1 MLKVAFIGS
10 GVMAEAM
17 IKGTLA
23 HQLLKPADIS
33 CADPL
38 PKRVADLAE
47 RYGVRA
53 STDNAE
59 VVPGADV
66 VVMSIKPQML
76 HEVTAKL
83 QGKLTPNQLVLSI
96 MAGITT
102 QQLVDGLG
110 VPAVVRVMP
119 NTPAQ
124 IGMGMSVWCATEAV
138 TPEQRDRARQVLSAL
153 GKELYVTHELQLDMA
168 TALSGSGPA
177 FVFLFMEALVDAGVH
192 MGFNRQVAKDL
203 VIQTVK
209 GSAEFA
215 EQSPEHF
222 AHLRNMVTSPGGT
235 TADAIYQLEKGG
247 LRTIISK
254 AVHSAFQKSIY
265 LSRQE
270 G

>member
-1 MLKVAFIGS
+1 MKVAFIGS

-47 RYGVRA
+47 RFAVRA
-53 STDNAE
+53 TTDNVE

-66 VVMSIKPQML
+66 VVLSIKPQML

-83 QGKLTPNQLVLSI
+83 KGKLTENQLVLSI

-138 TPEQRDRARQVLSAL
+138 TSEQRGRARQILSAL

-203 VIQTVK
+203 VVQTVK

-254 AVHSAFQKSIY
+254 AVHSAFQKSIH

>member
-17 IKGTLA
+17 INGMLA
-23 HQLLKPADIS
+23 HHLLEPQHIA

-38 PKRVADLAE
+38 PRRGTELQE
-47 RYGVRA
+47 RFGVRT
-53 STDNAE
+53 STVNAD
-59 VVPGADV
+59 VVEGADV
-66 VVMSIKPQML
+66 IVMSIKPQML
-76 HEVTAKL
+76 HEVMVGLKGRVHAS
-83 QGKLTPNQLVLSI
+83 QLVLSI

-102 QQLVDGLG
+102 EQLVQGLEI
-110 VPAVVRVMP
+110 PAVVRVMP

-124 IGMGMSVWCATEAV
+124 IGMGMSVWCCTPDV
-138 TPEQRDRARQVLSAL
+138 TDGQREKARQILAAL
-153 GKELYVTHELQLDMA
+153 GKEVFVTHETQLDMA

-177 FVFLFMEALVDAGVH
+177 FVFMFMEALVDAGVH
-192 MGFNRQVAKDL
+192 MGFNRQVAKEL
-203 VIQTVK
+203 VVQTVK
-209 GSAEFA
+209 GSAAFA

-235 TADAIYQLEKGG
+235 TADAIYQLDKGG

-254 AVHSAFQKSIY
+254 AVFSAFQKSIH